1 MEITN
6 EKEVLKKIIN
16 IINLL
21 HPVQT
26 PRIDLDMSSFKRPST
41 DIIINLIE
49 EDNVPHT
56 FISIL
61 DGTENFK
68 QSVPNGNILTDTI
81 LDINTLKEIID
92 YLLANFPVVYNFN
105 VNSNSISFT
114 LSFSKNNDFYITPG
128 ISLENIS
135 LEIRITDLKLQ
146 KKLKEYLIFILST
159 YYVELKQT
167 PYWQETIEK
176 NKKKILFE
184 MEYEYIIDFVSHLSE
199 EEIRKL
205 LVNITNERFIEIMND
220 MISKETKLE
229 RLKPQIC

>member
-1 MEITN
+1 MEIRN
-6 EKEVLKKIIN
+6 EKEISEKIIGL
-16 IINLL
+16 INEL
-21 HPVQT
+21 HPVKT
-26 PRIDLDMSSFKRPST
+26 PRIDLDMPSFKRPSS

-68 QSVPNGNILTDTI
+68 QSVPNGNILTDAF

-92 YLLANFPVVYNFN
+92 YILANFPVIYNLS
-105 VNSNSISFT
+105 VNDYSISLAF
-114 LSFSKNNDFYITPG
+114 SFSKNSDFLETPG
-128 ISLENIS
+128 LSLENIN
-135 LEIRITDLKLQ
+135 LEISIKDLKLQ

-159 YYVELKQT
+159 YCAELKQT
-167 PYWQETIEK
+167 PYWQENIEK
-176 NKKKILFE
+176 YKKKIFFE
-184 MEYEYIIDFVSHLSE
+184 MEYEYIMDFVSRLSE

-229 RLKPQIC
+229 RLKP

>member
-26 PRIDLDMSSFKRPST
+26 PRIDLDMPSFKRPST

-68 QSVPNGNILTDTI
+68 QSVPNGNILTDAF

-114 LSFSKNNDFYITPG
+114 LSFSKNNDFLETPG
-128 ISLENIS
+128 LSLENVN
-135 LEIRITDLKLQ
+135 LEISIKDLKLQ
-146 KKLKEYLIFILST
+146 KKLKEYLVFILST
-159 YYVELKQT
+159 YYAELKQT
-167 PYWQETIEK
+167 PYWQENIK
-176 NKKKILFE
+176 KYKKKILFE
-184 MEYEYIIDFVSHLSE
+184 MEYGYIMDFVSLLSE

-220 MISKETKLE
+220 IISKETKLE
-229 RLKPQIC
+229 RLKP

>member
-6 EKEVLKKIIN
+6 EKDIAER
-16 IINLL
+16 IINLINEL
-21 HPVQT
+21 HPVKT
-26 PRIDLDMSSFKRPST
+26 PRVDLNMSSFKSPSM
-41 DIIINLIE
+41 DILINIIE
-49 EDNVPHT
+49 EDNMPHT

-68 QSVPNGNILTDTI
+68 QSVPNGNILTDAF
-81 LDINTLKEIID
+81 LEINTLKEIID

-146 KKLKEYLIFILST
+146 NKLKEYLIFILST
-159 YYVELKQT
+159 YYAELKQT

-176 NKKKILFE
+176 YKKKMLFE
-184 MEYEYIIDFVSHLSE
+184 MEYGYIMDFVSHLSE

-205 LVNITNERFIEIMND
+205 LVNITNERFIEIMNN
-220 MISKETKLE
+220 MVSKETKLE
-229 RLKPQIC
+229 RLKP

>member
-6 EKEVLKKIIN
+6 EKEISEKIIGL
-16 IINLL
+16 INEL
-21 HPVQT
+21 HPVKT
-26 PRIDLDMSSFKRPST
+26 PRIDLDMPSFKRPST

-49 EDNVPHT
+49 EDNMPHT

-68 QSVPNGNILTDTI
+68 QSVLHGNILTDTF

-146 KKLKEYLIFILST
+146 NKLKEYLIFILST
-159 YYVELKQT
+159 YYAELKQT

-176 NKKKILFE
+176 YKKKMLFE
-184 MEYEYIIDFVSHLSE
+184 MEYGYIMDFVSHLSE

-229 RLKPQIC
+229 RLKP

>member
-6 EKEVLKKIIN
+6 EKEISEKIIGL
-16 IINLL
+16 INEL
-21 HPVQT
+21 HPVKT
-26 PRIDLDMSSFKRPST
+26 PRIDLDMPSFKRPST

-49 EDNVPHT
+49 EDNLPHT

-68 QSVPNGNILTDTI
+68 QSVPNGNILTDEF

-128 ISLENIS
+128 LSLENIS

-159 YYVELKQT
+159 YYAELKQT
-167 PYWQETIEK
+167 PYWQETIK
-176 NKKKILFE
+176 KYKKKILFE
-184 MEYEYIIDFVSHLSE
+184 MEYEYIMDFLSRLSE

>member
-26 PRIDLDMSSFKRPST
+26 PRIDLDMPSFKRPST

-49 EDNVPHT
+49 EDNMLRT

-68 QSVPNGNILTDTI
+68 QSVLHGNILTDTF

-114 LSFSKNNDFYITPG
+114 FSFSKNNDFYITPG

-159 YYVELKQT
+159 YYAELKQT

-184 MEYEYIIDFVSHLSE
+184 MEYGYIMDFVFHLSE

>member
-26 PRIDLDMSSFKRPST
+26 PRIDLDMPSFKRPST

-68 QSVPNGNILTDTI
+68 QSVPHGNILTDAF

-114 LSFSKNNDFYITPG
+114 LSFSKNNDFLETPG
-128 ISLENIS
+128 LSLENVN
-135 LEIRITDLKLQ
+135 LEISIKDLKLQ
-146 KKLKEYLIFILST
+146 KKLKEYLVFILST
-159 YYVELKQT
+159 YYAELKQT
-167 PYWQETIEK
+167 PYWQENIK
-176 NKKKILFE
+176 KYKKKILFE
-184 MEYEYIIDFVSHLSE
+184 MEYGYIMDFVSLLSE

-220 MISKETKLE
+220 IISKETKLE
-229 RLKPQIC
+229 RLKP

>member
-1 MEITN
+1 MKITN
-6 EKEVLKKIIN
+6 EKEISEKIIGL
-16 IINLL
+16 INEL
-21 HPVQT
+21 HPVKT
-26 PRIDLDMSSFKRPST
+26 PRIDLNMPSFKRPST

-49 EDNVPHT
+49 EDNMPHT

-68 QSVPNGNILTDTI
+68 QSVPNGNILTDEF

-159 YYVELKQT
+159 YYAELKQT

-184 MEYEYIIDFVSHLSE
+184 MEYEYIMDFLSRLSE

>member
-1 MEITN
+1 MEITK
-6 EKEVLKKIIN
+6 EKEISEKIIGL
-16 IINLL
+16 INEL
-21 HPVQT
+21 HPVKT
-26 PRIDLDMSSFKRPST
+26 PRIDLDMPSFKRPSL

-61 DGTENFK
+61 DGTENSK
-68 QSVPNGNILTDTI
+68 QSVPNGNILTDAF

-92 YLLANFPVVYNFN
+92 YILANFPVIYNLS
-105 VNSNSISFT
+105 VNEYSISLTF
-114 LSFSKNNDFYITPG
+114 SFSKNSDFLETPG
-128 ISLENIS
+128 LSLENMN
-135 LEIRITDLKLQ
+135 LEFCIRDLKLQ
-146 KKLKEYLIFILST
+146 KKLIEYLIFIIST
-159 YYVELKQT
+159 YHAELKQT

-184 MEYEYIIDFVSHLSE
+184 MEYGYIMDFVSHLSE

-220 MISKETKLE
+220 IISKETKLE
-229 RLKPQIC
+229 RLKP

>member
-21 HPVQT
+21 HPVKK
-26 PRIDLDMSSFKRPST
+26 PRVDLNMPSFKSPSM
-41 DIIINLIE
+41 DILINIIE
-49 EDNVPHT
+49 EDNMPHT

-68 QSVPNGNILTDTI
+68 QSVPNGNILTDAF
-81 LDINTLKEIID
+81 LEINTLKEIID

-146 KKLKEYLIFILST
+146 NKLKEYLIFILST
-159 YYVELKQT
+159 YYAELKQT

-176 NKKKILFE
+176 YKKKMLFE
-184 MEYEYIIDFVSHLSE
+184 MEYEYIMDFVSHLSE

-205 LVNITNERFIEIMND
+205 LVNITNERFIEIMNN
-220 MISKETKLE
+220 MVSKETKLE
-229 RLKPQIC
+229 RLKP

>member
-6 EKEVLKKIIN
+6 EKDIEER
-16 IINLL
+16 IINLINEL
-21 HPVQT
+21 HPVKT
-26 PRIDLDMSSFKRPST
+26 PRVDLNMPSFKNPSM
-41 DIIINLIE
+41 DILINLIE
-49 EDNVPHT
+49 EDNMPHT

-68 QSVPNGNILTDTI
+68 QSVPNGNILTDTF

-105 VNSNSISFT
+105 VNSNTISFT
-114 LSFSKNNDFYITPG
+114 FSFSKNNDLYITPG

-167 PYWQETIEK
+167 PYWQETIK
-176 NKKKILFE
+176 KHKKKILFE
-184 MEYEYIIDFVSHLSE
+184 MEYGYIMDFVSHLSE

-205 LVNITNERFIEIMND
+205 LVNITNERFIEIMNN
-220 MISKETKLE
+220 MVSKETKLE
-229 RLKPQIC
+229 RLKP

>member
-1 MEITN
+1 MEITKEKDITERIISLIN
-6 EKEVLKKIIN
+6 E
-16 IINLL
+16 L
-21 HPVQT
+21 HPVKI
-26 PRIDLDMSSFKRPST
+26 PRIDLDMPSFKRPST

-49 EDNVPHT
+49 EDNLPHT

-68 QSVPNGNILTDTI
+68 QSVPNGNILTDEF

-135 LEIRITDLKLQ
+135 LEIRITDLKLEKQ
-146 KKLKEYLIFILST
+146 LKEYLIFIINT
-159 YYVELKQT
+159 YYNELKQT
-167 PYWQETIEK
+167 QYWQENIQKYKEK
-176 NKKKILFE
+176 MLFE
-184 MEYEYIIDFVSHLSE
+184 MEYEYIMNIISHLNE
-199 EEIRKL
+199 DEIRKL
-205 LVNITNERFIEIMND
+205 LVNISNERFIEIMND
-220 MISKETKLE
+220 TISKEIKLE
-229 RLKPQIC
+229 RLMS

>member
-26 PRIDLDMSSFKRPST
+26 PRIDLDMPSFKRPST

-68 QSVPNGNILTDTI
+68 QSVPNGNILTDEF

-167 PYWQETIEK
+167 PYWQETIE

-184 MEYEYIIDFVSHLSE
+184 MEYEYIMDFVSHLSE

-229 RLKPQIC
+229 RLKP

>member
-26 PRIDLDMSSFKRPST
+26 PRIDLDMPSFKRPST

-56 FISIL
+56 FINIL

-68 QSVPNGNILTDTI
+68 QSVPNGNILTDTF

-114 LSFSKNNDFYITPG
+114 FSFSKNNDFYITPG

-159 YYVELKQT
+159 YYAELKQT
-167 PYWQETIEK
+167 PYWQETIVK
-176 NKKKILFE
+176 YKKKMLFE
-184 MEYEYIIDFVSHLSE
+184 MEYGYIMDFVFHLSE

-205 LVNITNERFIEIMND
+205 LVNITNERFIEIMNN
-220 MISKETKLE
+220 MVSKETKLG
-229 RLKPQIC
+229 RLKP